1 MGLLCL
7 TQGLHQPVPE
17 GGVGPRWGGEAPG
30 DIRDGEMGMLKW
42 AVIMERGEEQS
53 GG

>member
-17 GGVGPRWGGEAPG
+17 DKVGPRWGGEATG
-30 DIRDGEMGMLKW
+30 DIKGMLKG
-42 AVIMERGEEQS
+42 AAIMEKGEEQS